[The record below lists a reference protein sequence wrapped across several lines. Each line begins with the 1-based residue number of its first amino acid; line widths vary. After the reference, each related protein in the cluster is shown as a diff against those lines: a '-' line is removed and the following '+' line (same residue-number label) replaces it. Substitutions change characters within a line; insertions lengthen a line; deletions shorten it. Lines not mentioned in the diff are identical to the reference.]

1 MDPTVKQMIDGFK
14 MGVDAQAGM
23 AANRELVEEV
33 RGVIAKMEEIA
44 NEPGM
49 DIMKFQEKVNAE
61 GLMNEYGEAMARLAT
76 AGEAAVVEM
85 ADAVDEAAAEVKPV
99 DLTKLDIYDLE
110 IAVGPHRQVYE
121 TTIKRKTDVP
131 HLKSA
136 YEALFALADECE
148 TIVEFN
154 RRAMA
159 EGHLSHLGL
168 AGTWDANKNTFEKE
182 VAHKQPDMITYALDA
197 LETTRDNPFPETI
210 VYALNRLAYLNER
223 KMAVRQSKFSL
234 FNAFASELS
243 AYLILVHTEEQRQKA
258 VNMFELQKEFT
269 GWDFDGASYDPY
281 VRQLL
286 TMGDAGKRAE
296 LGPDYLGLLPFL
308 RVGWYLDASLTPDEK
323 KELANADEPPRPPAC
338 QYPYRTGPV
347 GGVELTV
354 EEPPFAAAFDEPYPV
369 KLTLANRAGEPRKLD
384 TKKGLRIWIIAED
397 GAKTEKVKADIPAE
411 LGPGESWDA
420 DGDLFEWGLPKEEKL
435 YLIAFDVGLEGEYSC
450 DLAEKYGD
458 PNAAPL
464 DFKANCFLEPFNGD
478 QGSFDGGC
486 ATDPVFAMPRRP
498 VPDYPFPIAVE

>member
-23 AANRELVEEV
+23 AAAQDAVEEV
-33 RGVIAKMEEIA
+33 RGIIAKMEEIA

-49 DIMKFQEKVNAE
+49 DIMKFQERMGAE
-61 GLMNEYGEAMARLAT
+61 GLMDKYGEAMARLAT

-85 ADAVDEAAAEVKPV
+85 ADAVDEAAAEAEPV
-99 DLTKLDIYDLE
+99 DLAELDIYDLE
-110 IAVGPHRQVYE
+110 VAVGPHRQVYE
-121 TTIKRKTDVP
+121 TTVKKKTDLP
-131 HLKSA
+131 YLKAA

-148 TIVEFN
+148 TVVEFN

-159 EGHLSHLGL
+159 DGHLSHLGL
-168 AGTWDANKNTFEKE
+168 AGTWDANMNTFEKE
-182 VAHKQPDMITYALDA
+182 VVHKQPDMITYALDA

-210 VYALNRLAYLNER
+210 VYALNRLAFLNER

-234 FNAFASELS
+234 FNAFAAELS

-258 VNMFELQKEFT
+258 VNMFGIQKELT
-269 GWDFDGASYDPY
+269 GWGFDEAAYDPY

-296 LGPDYLGLLPFL
+296 LGPDYLGIFPFL
-308 RVGWYLDASLTPDEK
+308 RVGWYLDASLSPDEK
-323 KELANADEPPRPPAC
+323 KELAEAEEPPRPPAYP
-338 QYPYRTGPV
+338 YPYRTGPV

-354 EEPPFAAAFDEPYPV
+354 EEPQFTAAFDEPYPV
-369 KLTLANRAGEPRKLD
+369 KLSLANNSGEARKLD
-384 TKKGLRIWIIAED
+384 AKKGLRIWVIAGD
-397 GAKTEKVKADIPAE
+397 GAETKKFKADLPAE
-411 LGPGESWDA
+411 LGPGETWSA
-420 DGDLFEWGLPKEEKL
+420 DGDLYAWGLPKEERL
-435 YLIAFDVGLEGEYSC
+435 YLVAFDVGLEGEYGC

-464 DFKANCFLEPFNGD
+464 DFKANCFLEPFE
-478 QGSFDGGC
+478 GGC
-486 ATDPVFAMPRRP
+486 ATDPVFAAPRRP
-498 VPDYPFPIAVE
+498 VPEYPFPIPVE

>member
-1 MDPTVKQMIDGFK
+1 MDPTVKQMLDGFR

-23 AANRELVEEV
+23 AANQDLVEEV
-33 RGVIAKMEEIA
+33 RGVIAKMEAVA

-76 AGEAAVVEM
+76 AGEAAVEAM
-85 ADAVDEAAAEVKPV
+85 ADAVDAAAAEAKPV
-99 DLTKLDIYDLE
+99 DLTKLDIRDME
-110 IAVGPHRQVYE
+110 IAVGPHRRVYE
-121 TTIKRKTDVP
+121 TTIKQKTDVP
-131 HLKSA
+131 HLKAA

-159 EGHLSHLGL
+159 EGYLSHLGL
-168 AGTWDANKNTFEKE
+168 AGTWDANMNTFEKE

-197 LETTRDNPFPETI
+197 LETTRDYPFPETI

-234 FNAFASELS
+234 FNAFAAELS
-243 AYLILVHTEEQRQKA
+243 AYLILVHTEEQRQKT

-269 GWDFDGASYDPY
+269 GWDFDAAAYNPY

-296 LGPDYLGLLPFL
+296 LGRDYLGILPFL
-308 RVGWYLDASLTPDEK
+308 RVGWYLDASLSPDEK
-323 KELANADEPPRPPAC
+323 KELANREERPRPPASP
-338 QYPYRTGPV
+338 YPYRTGPV

-354 EEPPFAAAFDEPYPV
+354 KELPFAVAFDQPYPI
-369 KLTLANRAGEPRKLD
+369 KLTLTNHASEPRKFD
-384 TKKGLRIWIIAED
+384 AKKGLRIWIITEEGAGAEKLEVD
-397 GAKTEKVKADIPAE
+397 LPAE
-411 LGPGESWDA
+411 FGPGETWNA
-420 DGDLFEWGLPKEEKL
+420 EGDLYAWGLPKEEKL
-435 YLIAFDVGLEGEYSC
+435 HLVAFDVGLDGEQRC
-450 DLAEKYGD
+450 DLAEKYGE
-458 PNAAPL
+458 PKNVPL
-464 DFKANCFLEPFNGD
+464 DFVPNFYLEPF
-478 QGSFDGGC
+478 SGGC
-486 ATDPVFAMPRRP
+486 AADPVFAMPRRP
-498 VPDYPFPIAVE
+498 VPAYPFPIAVE

>member
-1 MDPTVKQMIDGFK
+1 MDPTVKQMVDGFK

-23 AANRELVEEV
+23 AANQDLVEEV
-33 RGVIAKMEEIA
+33 RGVIAKMEAIA

-76 AGEAAVVEM
+76 AGEAAVVAM

-110 IAVGPHRQVYE
+110 VAVGPHRQVYE
-121 TTIKRKTDVP
+121 TTIKQKTDVP
-131 HLKSA
+131 HLKAA

-159 EGHLSHLGL
+159 EGYLSHLGL
-168 AGTWDANKNTFEKE
+168 AGTWDANMSTFEKE
-182 VAHKQPDMITYALDA
+182 VTHKQADMITYALDA
-197 LETTRDNPFPETI
+197 LEATRDYPFPETI

-223 KMAVRQSKFSL
+223 KMAVRQSKFGL
-234 FNAFASELS
+234 FSAFAAELS

-269 GWDFDGASYDPY
+269 GWDFDGASYNPY

-296 LGPDYLGLLPFL
+296 LGPDYLGLFPFL
-308 RVGWYLDASLTPDEK
+308 RVGWYLDASLSPDEK
-323 KELANADEPPRPPAC
+323 KELANREEPPRPPAYP
-338 QYPYRTGPV
+338 YPYRTGPV

-369 KLTLANRAGEPRKLD
+369 KLTLANRAGEPRKMD
-384 TKKGLRIWIIAED
+384 TKKGLRIWIITEE
-397 GAKTEKVKADIPAE
+397 GAGTDKLKVDLPAE
-411 LGPGESWDA
+411 LGPGETWSA
-420 DGDLFEWGLPKEEKL
+420 DGDLYEWGLPKEEKL
-435 YLIAFDVGLEGEYSC
+435 HLVAFDVGLESEYRC
-450 DLAEKYGD
+450 DLAEKYGE
-458 PNAAPL
+458 PKNLPL
-464 DFKANCFLEPFNGD
+464 DFVPNFYLEP
-478 QGSFDGGC
+478 FDGGC
-486 ATDPVFAMPRRP
+486 ATDPVFVMPRRP
-498 VPDYPFPIAVE
+498 VPEYPFPIAVE

>member
-14 MGVDAQAGM
+14 AGVDVQAGM
-23 AANRELVEEV
+23 AANQDLVEEV
-33 RGVIAKMEEIA
+33 RGVVAKMEEIA

-61 GLMNEYGEAMARLAT
+61 GLMNEYGDAMARLAT
-76 AGEAAVVEM
+76 AGEAAVEAM

-110 IAVGPHRQVYE
+110 VAVGPHRQVYE
-121 TTIKRKTDVP
+121 TTIKQKTDVP
-131 HLKSA
+131 RLKAS

-148 TIVEFN
+148 TIVGFN

-168 AGTWDANKNTFEKE
+168 AGTWDANMNTFEKE
-182 VAHKQPDMITYALDA
+182 VAHKQPDMTTYALDA
-197 LETTRDNPFPETI
+197 LETTRDNPFPETV

-223 KMAVRQSKFSL
+223 TMAVRQSKFSL
-234 FNAFASELS
+234 FNAFAAELS

-308 RVGWYLDASLTPDEK
+308 RVGWYLDASLSPDEK
-323 KELANADEPPRPPAC
+323 KELADKEEAPRPPAHP
-338 QYPYRTGPV
+338 YPYRTGPV

-369 KLTLANRAGEPRKLD
+369 KLTLTNAGGESRKLD

-397 GAKTEKVKADIPAE
+397 GAKTEKVKVDLPAE
-411 LGPGESWDA
+411 LGPGETWKA
-420 DGDLFEWGLPKEEKL
+420 DGDLYEWGLPKEERL
-435 YLIAFDVGLEGEYSC
+435 YLVAFDVRLEGEYRC

-458 PNAAPL
+458 PKDVPL
-464 DFKANCFLEPFNGD
+464 DFLPNYYLGP
-478 QGSFDGGC
+478 FDGGC
-486 ATDPVFAMPRRP
+486 AADPVFAMPRRP
-498 VPDYPFPIAVE
+498 LPAYPFPMAVE

>member
-14 MGVDAQAGM
+14 AGVDVQAGM
-23 AANRELVEEV
+23 AANQDLVEEV

-49 DIMKFQEKVNAE
+49 DIMKFQERMSAE
-61 GLMNEYGEAMARLAT
+61 GLMDKYGDAMARLAT
-76 AGEAAVVEM
+76 AGEAAVEAMV
-85 ADAVDEAAAEVKPV
+85 DAVEEAAAEVKPV
-99 DLTKLDIYDLE
+99 NLTKLDIYDLE
-110 IAVGPHRQVYE
+110 VVVGPHRQVYE
-121 TTIKRKTDVP
+121 TTVKQKTDLP
-131 HLKSA
+131 YLKAA
-136 YEALFALADECE
+136 YGALFALAGECK

-168 AGTWDANKNTFEKE
+168 AGTWDANVNTFEME
-182 VAHKQPDMITYALDA
+182 VAYKQPDMITYALDA
-197 LETTRDNPFPETI
+197 LETTRDYPFLETI

-223 KMAVRQSKFSL
+223 TMAVRQSKFSL
-234 FNAFASELS
+234 FNAFAAELS
-243 AYLILVHTEEQRQKA
+243 AYLILVHTEEQRQKT

-269 GWDFDGASYDPY
+269 GWDFDGAAYDPY

-308 RVGWYLDASLTPDEK
+308 RVGWYLDASLSPDEK
-323 KELANADEPPRPPAC
+323 KELADKEEAPRPPAYP
-338 QYPYRTGPV
+338 YPYRTGSV

-369 KLTLANRAGEPRKLD
+369 KLTLTNGAGETTKLD
-384 TKKGLRIWIIAED
+384 KIKGLRIWINAGD
-397 GAKTEKVKADIPAE
+397 GVRTEKVKVDLPAE
-411 LGPGESWDA
+411 LGPGETWSA
-420 DGDLFEWGLPKEEKL
+420 GGDLYARGLPKEERL
-435 YLIAFDVGLEGEYSC
+435 HLVGFDVGLEGEYRC

-458 PNAAPL
+458 PKNLRL
-464 DFKANCFLEPFNGD
+464 DFLPNYYLGP
-478 QGSFDGGC
+478 FDGGC
-486 ATDPVFAMPRRP
+486 AVDPVFAMPRRP
-498 VPDYPFPIAVE
+498 LPEYPFPIAVG

>member
-1 MDPTVKQMIDGFK
+1 MDPTVKQMLDGFR

-23 AANRELVEEV
+23 AANQDLVEEV
-33 RGVIAKMEEIA
+33 RRVIAKMEAVA

-76 AGEAAVVEM
+76 AGEAAVEAM

-99 DLTKLDIYDLE
+99 DLAKLDIRDME
-110 IAVGPHRQVYE
+110 IAVGPHRQVYD
-121 TTIKRKTDVP
+121 TTVKKKTDLP
-131 HLKSA
+131 RLKAA

-168 AGTWDANKNTFEKE
+168 AGTWDANTNTFEKE

-197 LETTRDNPFPETI
+197 LETTRDYPFPETI

-223 KMAVRQSKFSL
+223 KMAVRQSKFNL
-234 FNAFASELS
+234 FNAFAAELS

-258 VNMFELQKEFT
+258 VNMFEFQKEFT

-308 RVGWYLDASLTPDEK
+308 RVGWYLDASLSPDEK
-323 KELANADEPPRPPAC
+323 KELADKEEQPQPPAC
-338 QYPYRTGPV
+338 PYPYRTGPV

-354 EEPPFAAAFDEPYPV
+354 DEPPFTAAFDEPYPV
-369 KLTLANRAGEPRKLD
+369 KLTLTNHTGEPRKLD
-384 TKKGLRIWIIAED
+384 TEKGLRMWIIAED
-397 GAKTEKVKADIPAE
+397 GAKTEKVKADLPAE
-411 LGPGESWDA
+411 LGPGESWET
-420 DGDLFEWGLPKEEKL
+420 DGDLYEWGLPENECL
-435 YLIAFDVGLEGEYSC
+435 HLVAFDLGLEGEHRC

-458 PNAAPL
+458 PKNLPL
-464 DFKANCFLEPFNGD
+464 DFIPNFYLEPL
-478 QGSFDGGC
+478 DGGC

-498 VPDYPFPIAVE
+498 VPEYPFPIAVK